1 MIISAA
7 RTGVTVIRSFVKE
20 LRMNFVEVDLTCC
33 CSKDDHNQLLT
44 KELSSHRQQTGNS
57 ELDVAARLTRL
68 LESWSQGAGP
78 TATDR
83 AAPHPGPER
92 GMWRVAGVVGGKM
105 WGGWPGWW
113 GARAS
118 HQFAGPGIAAS
129 PAT

>member
-1 MIISAA
+1 
-7 RTGVTVIRSFVKE
+7 
-20 LRMNFVEVDLTCC
+20 MNFVEVDLTCS

-44 KELSSHRQQTGNS
+44 KNSAATDSRRETQSSMLFL
-57 ELDVAARLTRL
+57 EFPLTRL

-92 GMWRVAGVVGGKM
+92 GMCRGGRGGGGQDVERVAGVVGGKM